1 MRNFIIERI
10 YGEDDP
16 EFVFD
21 ALEVRLYDSEGNIVM
36 AGDWYHDK
44 IDEKIGGFFET
55 PLIRLTDDI
64 ENLGLK
70 NDEERED
77 FLK

>member
-1 MRNFIIERI
+1 MNDMRNFIIERV
-10 YGEDDP
+10 YEEDDT

-44 IDEKIGGFFET
+44 IDEKIGGFFEA
-55 PLIRLTDDI
+55 LDY
-64 ENLGLK
+64 LGIPYEVKTVKK
-70 NDEERED
+70 NEK
-77 FLK
+77 F